1 MSGAAYVPPTALDR
15 VAGLLGS
22 DAFLVPCIRGTKV
35 PAVTYTQRP
44 FEATQTPAYR
54 YALASGEFNIAV
66 YLGEMSGGLC
76 ALDFDKDEDL
86 TAFLALNPVLAGTL
100 RTRGSRGGMVWVRV
114 AAATA
119 ENRSPKSEIRGQNGD
134 GKDGRDGSYGAA
146 DYPASCNTA
155 HFEWR
160 ANGRLSTIYGRH
172 PKGMD
177 YAVLV

>member
-1 MSGAAYVPPTALDR
+1 MTTATSLEQ
-15 VAGLLGS
+15 VTTLFGE

-44 FEATQTPAYR
+44 FEGTQTPAYR

-86 TAFLALNPVLAGTL
+86 AAFLAANGPLAATT
-100 RTRGSRGGMVWVRV
+100 RSRGSRGGMVWVRV
-114 AAATA
+114 
-119 ENRSPKSEIRGQNGD
+119 EGEF
-134 GKDGRDGSYGAA
+134 
-146 DYPASCNTA
+146 PASCNTA
-155 HFEWR
+155 RFEWR

-177 YAVLV
+177 YAVLVAAAPVTVKFADIRWPEGW